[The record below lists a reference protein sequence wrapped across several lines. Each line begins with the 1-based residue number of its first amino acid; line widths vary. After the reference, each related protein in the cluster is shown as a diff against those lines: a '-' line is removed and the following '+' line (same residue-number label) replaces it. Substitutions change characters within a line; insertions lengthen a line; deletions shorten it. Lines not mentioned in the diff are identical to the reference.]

1 VESAAMI
8 ARDIPNDAG
17 HSDVVTLDG
26 PPWISTTIG
35 YFLPVSIFAGGTSQ
49 P

>member
-1 VESAAMI
+1 MI
-8 ARDIPNDAG
+8 ARDIPDDAG

-35 YFLPVSIFAGGTSQ
+35 YFLPGSTFACGINQ